1 MELYLD
7 VFFTVN
13 FMMDYLTLLLLEKM
27 LKRKVSMG
35 RRCFSAFLGSAL
47 TCFVVILPIPSMVLK
62 YFLLYILVSL
72 VMIIT
77 GLGIHR
83 GRELAKAWIFLHIGG
98 IFLGGVMELL
108 QPYLRMGSL
117 FFLLAVFSYLA
128 VSVLWDLAVSQ
139 IRQNRNRIHI
149 RLKKGERECEVEAL
163 VDTGNT
169 LTDVWSGKPVSVLS
183 KEIAGKLWK
192 QGEEPFRYIS
202 YHSIGKEAGVM
213 PLFELDGIWVEERRC
228 WIEHPL
234 AAVGEGNLSEDDY
247 QMILNPDVFAGGV
260 SYGN

>member
-13 FMMDYLTLLLLEKM
+13 FMMDYLTLLLLGKM

-35 RRCFSAFLGSAL
+35 RRCFGAFLGSVL
-47 TCFVVILPIPSMVLK
+47 TCLVVILPIPSAVLK
-62 YFLLYILVSL
+62 YFLLYIPVGLA
-72 VMIIT
+72 MIIT

-117 FFLLAVFSYLA
+117 FFLLAVLSYLA
-128 VSVLWDLAVSQ
+128 VSGLWDLAECQ
-139 IRQNRNRIHI
+139 IRQNRNRMCI
-149 RLKKGERECEVEAL
+149 RLKKGEKECEVKAL

-169 LTDVWSGKPVSVLS
+169 LTDIWSGKPVSVLGR
-183 KEIAGKLWK
+183 ETAEKLWK
-192 QGEEPFRYIS
+192 QEEEPFRYIP

-213 PLFELDGIWVEERRC
+213 PLFELDGIWIEERKC

-234 AAVGEGNLSEDDY
+234 AAVGEGKLSEDDY
-247 QMILNPDVFAGGV
+247 QMILNPDIFTGGV
-260 SYGN
+260 

>member
-1 MELYLD
+1 MNACMELYLD

-13 FMMDYLTLLLLEKM
+13 FMMDYLTILLLGKM
-27 LKRKVSMG
+27 LKREVSMG
-35 RRCFSAFLGSAL
+35 RRCFGAFLGSVL
-47 TCFVVILPIPSMVLK
+47 TWLVVILPIPSAVLK
-62 YFLLYILVSL
+62 YALLYIPVSL
-72 VMIIT
+72 AMIIT

-117 FFLLAVFSYLA
+117 FFLLAVLSYLV
-128 VSVLWDLAVSQ
+128 VSALWDLAVCQ
-139 IRQNRNRIHI
+139 IRQNRNRMRI
-149 RLKKGERECEVEAL
+149 RLKKGEKECEVKAL

-169 LTDVWSGKPVSVLS
+169 LTDIWSGKPVSVLS
-183 KEIAGKLWK
+183 RETAEKLWK
-192 QGEEPFRYIS
+192 QGEEPFRYIP

-213 PLFELDGIWVEERRC
+213 PLFELDGIWIEERKC

-247 QMILNPDVFAGGV
+247 QMILNPDIFTGGV
-260 SYGN
+260 